1 MAVRIQIRRDTAS
14 NWFNTNPILL
24 NGELG
29 IETDTLK
36 FKVGNGT
43 AWNSITDY
51 ANVPLSY
58 LSTYVS
64 GLKGAVNGLASLDA
78 SSKVPDTQIATTI
91 ARQSA
96 VSTHTSATT
105 SVHGIADT
113 SALATKTYADTAAA
127 TAVTNI
133 INTAP
138 GTLDTLNEL
147 AAALANDPSFAST
160 VTTSIALKAPIA
172 SPTFTGTVV
181 LPNNTITELMISNS
195 AVTSSKI
202 AAQTITNANISLT
215 AAIEQSKINNL
226 VSDLSAKAPIASPTF
241 TGTVSGI
248 DKSMVGLANVDNT
261 TDANK
266 PISSATQT
274 ALNLKAPLASP
285 TFTGTVAG
293 ITSTM
298 VGLGNVDNTSD
309 ANKPVSTAQQ
319 TALNLKANLASPT
332 LASPTFTGTVT
343 LPVGTSGANLTNIPN
358 SALTNSSI
366 TVEGQA
372 TSLGGSVSILPSK
385 TGNSGKYLTTNGS
398 TISWGQIVVED
409 VNLDLD
415 TNADFISAM
424 ERIEDLELGI
434 DILGPSRSVVTKEY
448 AAFDPLS
455 LLLGA

>member
-58 LSTYVS
+58 LTTYIS

-113 SALATKTYADTAAA
+113 AALATKTYADTAAA

-202 AAQTITNANISLT
+202 AAQTITNSNISLT
-215 AAIEQSKINNL
+215 AAIEQSKISNL

-298 VGLGNVDNTSD
+298 VGLGNVNNTSD
-309 ANKPVSTAQQ
+309 TDKPISSATQ
-319 TALNLKANLASPT
+319 TALNAKSP
-332 LASPTFTGTVT
+332 LNSPTFTGTVT

>member
-14 NWFNTNPILL
+14 NWFNANPILL

-29 IETDTLK
+29 IETDTNK

-58 LSTYVS
+58 LTTYIS

-78 SSKVPDTQIATTI
+78 SSKVPDAQIATTI

-96 VSTHTSATT
+96 LSTHTSATT
-105 SVHGIADT
+105 NVHGIADT
-113 SALATKTYADTAAA
+113 SALATKTYADSAAA

-160 VTTSIALKAPIA
+160 VTTSIALKAPLA

-202 AAQTITNANISLT
+202 AAQTITNSNISLT
-215 AAIEQSKINNL
+215 AAIEQSKISNL
-226 VSDLSAKAPIASPTF
+226 VSDLAAKAPLASPTF

-261 TDANK
+261 SDANK
-266 PISSATQT
+266 PVSSATQT
-274 ALNLKAPLASP
+274 ALNLKATINSP
-285 TFTGTVAG
+285 TFTGTVLG

-309 ANKPVSTAQQ
+309 ANKPISSATQ
-319 TALNLKANLASPT
+319 TALDAKSP
-332 LASPTFTGTVT
+332 LNNPTFTGTVT
-343 LPVGTSGANLTNIPN
+343 LPVGTSGANLVSIPN

-366 TVEGQA
+366 TVEGQTA
-372 TSLGGSVSILPSK
+372 SLGGSVSILPSK
-385 TGNSGKYLTTNGS
+385 TGNSGRYLTTNGS
-398 TISWGQIVVED
+398 TLSWAQIQVED

-415 TNADFISAM
+415 TNLDFLSAM

-434 DILGPSRSVVTKEY
+434 DILGPSQSVVTKEY
-448 AAFDPLS
+448 SAFNPLS

>member
-1 MAVRIQIRRDTAS
+1 MAVRIQLRRDTAA
-14 NWFNTNPILL
+14 NWFNANPILL
-24 NGELG
+24 SGELG
-29 IETDTLK
+29 IETDTNK

-51 ANVPLSY
+51 ANVPVSY
-58 LSTYVS
+58 LNTYIAN
-64 GLKGAVNGLASLDA
+64 LKGAANGIASLD
-78 SSKVPDTQIATTI
+78 SNSKVPDTQISTNI
-91 ARQSA
+91 ARESA
-96 VSTHTSATT
+96 LSTHTSATT
-105 SVHGIADT
+105 NVHGIADT
-113 SALATKTYADTAAA
+113 SALATKTYADNAASA
-127 TAVTNI
+127 AVTNI

-147 AAALANDPSFAST
+147 AAALANDPSFA
-160 VTTSIALKAPIA
+160 TTITNSIALKAPLN

-181 LPNNTITELMISNS
+181 LPNSTITEVMISNS

-202 AAQTITNANISLT
+202 AAQTITNSNISAS

-226 VSDLSAKAPIASPTF
+226 VSDLAAKAPINNPTF

-261 TDANK
+261 SDANK
-266 PISSATQT
+266 PISTATQT
-274 ALNLKAPLASP
+274 ALNAKANSASP
-285 TFTGTVAG
+285 TFTGTVSG

-309 ANKPVSTAQQ
+309 ANKPISSATQ
-319 TALNLKANLASPT
+319 TALDAKAPLNN
-332 LASPTFTGTVT
+332 PTFTGTVT
-343 LPVGTSGANLTNIPN
+343 LPANTSGANLTNIPN

-366 TVEGQA
+366 TVEGQTA
-372 TSLGGSVSILPSK
+372 SLGGSVSILPSK
-385 TGNSGKYLTTNGS
+385 TGNSGRFLTTNGS
-398 TISWGQIVVED
+398 TLSWGQIQVED

-415 TNADFISAM
+415 TNLDFISAL

-448 AAFDPLS
+448 AAFSPLS

>member
-14 NWFNTNPILL
+14 NWFNANPILL

-29 IETDTLK
+29 IETDTNK

-58 LSTYVS
+58 LTTYIS
-64 GLKGAVNGLASLDA
+64 GLKGAVNGLASLGSD
-78 SSKVPDTQIATTI
+78 SKIPDTQIATTI

-96 VSTHTSATT
+96 LSTHTSATT
-105 SVHGIADT
+105 NVHGIADT

-160 VTTSIALKAPIA
+160 VTTSIALKAPLA

-202 AAQTITNANISLT
+202 AAQTITNSNISLT
-215 AAIEQSKINNL
+215 AAIEQSKISNL
-226 VSDLSAKAPIASPTF
+226 VSDLAAKAPLASPTF

-266 PISSATQT
+266 PVSSATQT
-274 ALNLKAPLASP
+274 QLNLKAPINSP
-285 TFTGTVAG
+285 TFTGTVSG
-293 ITSTM
+293 ITASM
-298 VGLGNVDNTSD
+298 IQLGNVNNTSD
-309 ANKPVSTAQQ
+309 ADKPISSATQS
-319 TALNLKANLASPT
+319 ALDAKAPINN
-332 LASPTFTGTVT
+332 PTFTGTVT
-343 LPVGTSGANLTNIPN
+343 LPASTSGANLTNIPN

-366 TVEGQA
+366 TVEGQTA
-372 TSLGGSVSILPSK
+372 ALGGSVSILPSK
-385 TGNSGKYLTTNGS
+385 TGNSGRYLTTNGS
-398 TISWGQIVVED
+398 TLSWGQIQVED

-415 TNADFISAM
+415 TNLDFISAM

-448 AAFDPLS
+448 AAFSPLS